1 MRVKETKVDR
11 KGRKEKRSE
20 LQEHKGKKLE
30 HNVTAGVII
39 SNQSLVLQKVT
50 RDESGNY
57 YCVATN
63 IEGDGHSN
71 PIVLRVKC
79 KYESAGPE
87 CEGNSR
93 TSL

>member
-1 MRVKETKVDR
+1 M
-11 KGRKEKRSE
+11 
-20 LQEHKGKKLE
+20 E

-39 SNQSLVLQKVT
+39 INQSLVLQKVT
-50 RDESGNY
+50 KDESGNY

-79 KYESAGPE
+79 EYESAGASVK
-87 CEGNSR
+87 G
-93 TSL
+93 TLVLHTLTI